1 MTDLPDRLSA
11 ALADR
16 YTIERELGEGGM
28 ATVYLAHDVKH
39 NRKVAVKVLRP
50 ELAAAL
56 GADRFL
62 REIETT
68 AQLHHPHILSLYD
81 SGEAGGFL
89 FYVMPFVEG
98 ESLRDRLD
106 REKQL
111 PVDQAVRITREVA
124 DALSYA
130 HSRGVIHRDVKP
142 ENILLASGH
151 AIVADFGI
159 AKAVSAAG
167 GTSLTETGM
176 TVGTALYMSP
186 EQAAGE
192 QDLDGRSDLYSLG
205 CVLYEML
212 AGQPP
217 FTGPTLESVIR
228 QHIAA
233 EPRAITV
240 LRPAVPADVAGLLAR
255 VLAKTPADRFS
266 PAAAFAEALE
276 MRDRPAVETAPSRT
290 AVAPAPT
297 RRWVW
302 PVAVTALVAVVAVV
316 AVLLRGSG
324 FTTGDARPTVVVL
337 PFENMGAPEDEYFAD
352 GMTEEITSRLA
363 KISGIGVTSRTTALG
378 YKGTGKT
385 LREVGEELEVAYVL
399 EGTVRTDRAP
409 DGPGQVRV
417 TQQLIRVSDD
427 THLWSESYTAS
438 LVPGEVFAVQS
449 AIAEQVAT
457 ALDVQL
463 LGAERQAV
471 RQVLTSDR
479 EAYDAYLQGRFQ
491 WNKRTTEAMA
501 QAVEHFTVATER
513 DAQFAQA
520 WAGLADAYALAPLY
534 QAATV
539 PRADAYR
546 RAEDA
551 ARRAV
556 ALDSTLAEAH
566 ASLAFARMYGNWDF
580 DGAAREFREAIR
592 LDPDYPVARYWYAE
606 LLMVLGRYDE
616 AVEQARR
623 GVELAPAAA
632 IAQHLL
638 GWALIE
644 AGSIASGV
652 AAERRAVEL
661 EPDFWFP
668 YGPLARFAER
678 EGRYQ
683 DARRFHIRGGAPPPF
698 AEAFILYA
706 KDPKNQ
712 ARAIELIAG
721 YVAGGTPPDPANVAT
736 AYGAI
741 GAADSAVAWYE
752 RGFEERTE
760 LTLLTIWDAFFAPEI
775 MNDPRIIDLQRR
787 MGLPVPRP
795 GARQGGTR

>member
-1 MTDLPDRLSA
+1 MTDLSDRLSA

-16 YTIERELGEGGM
+16 YRIERELGAGGM

-39 NRKVAVKVLRP
+39 KRKVAVKVLRP

-68 AQLHHPHILSLYD
+68 AQLHHPHILSLHD

-111 PVDQAVRITREVA
+111 SVDQAVRIAREVA

-167 GTSLTETGM
+167 GTSLTETGL
-176 TVGTALYMSP
+176 TVGTATYMSP

-217 FTGPTLESVIR
+217 FTGPTLESVVR

-276 MRDRPAVETAPSRT
+276 LRGRTAAEADTLQVKAKTAPVRSWR
-290 AVAPAPT
+290 
-297 RRWVW
+297 W
-302 PVAVTALVAVVAVV
+302 PVAIVSLIAVVAVV
-316 AVLLRGSG
+316 ALLVRGSG
-324 FTTGDARPTVVVL
+324 GAPGDARPTIVVL
-337 PFENMGAPEDEYFAD
+337 PFENMGAPDDEYFAD
-352 GMTEEITSRLA
+352 GMTEEVTSRLA
-363 KISGIGVTSRTTALG
+363 KISGLGVTSRTTALH
-378 YKGTGKT
+378 YKGTGRS
-385 LREVGEELEVAYVL
+385 LRDIGDELSVAYVL
-399 EGTVRTDRAP
+399 EGTVRTDRVP
-409 DGPGQVRV
+409 DGTGQVRV

-438 LVPGEVFAVQS
+438 LAPGEVFAVQS

-457 ALDVQL
+457 ALDVRL

-471 RQVLTSDR
+471 RRVLTNDR
-479 EAYDAYLQGRFQ
+479 VAHDAYLQGRFH
-491 WNKRTTEAMA
+491 WNKRTTDDMA
-501 QAVEHFTVATER
+501 QAVEHFTTATER
-513 DAQFAQA
+513 DPAFAQA
-520 WAGLADAYALAPLY
+520 WAGLADTYVLVPLY
-534 QAATV
+534 QVDVV
-539 PRADAYR
+539 PRSEAYR

-551 ARRAV
+551 ARRAM
-556 ALDSTLAEAH
+556 ALDSTVADAH
-566 ASLAFARMYGNWDF
+566 ASLALARMYGAWDF
-580 DGAAREFREAIR
+580 VDAEREFEAAIV
-592 LDPDYPVARYWYAE
+592 LDPDYPIARYWYAE

-644 AGSIASGV
+644 AGSLDSGV

-668 YGPLARFAER
+668 YGPLARVAER
-678 EGRYQ
+678 EGRYEE
-683 DARRFHIRGGAPPPF
+683 ARRFHIRGGAPPPF
-698 AEAFILYA
+698 AEAFVLYA
-706 KDPKNQ
+706 RDPKNQ

-721 YVAGGTPPDPANVAT
+721 YVAGGAPPDPANVAA

-741 GAADSAVAWYE
+741 GAADSAVVWYE

-775 MNDPRIIDLQRR
+775 MNDPRILELQRR

-795 GARQGGTR
+795 ERR

>member
-1 MTDLPDRLSA
+1 MTELTDRLTS

-16 YTIERELGEGGM
+16 YRIERKLGAGGM
-28 ATVYLAHDVKH
+28 ALVFLAEDLKH
-39 NRKVAVKVLRP
+39 RRQVAIKVMRP
-50 ELAAAL
+50 EVAAAL

-68 AQLHHPHILSLYD
+68 AQLHHPHVLSLYD
-81 SGEAGGFL
+81 SGDADGFL
-89 FYVMPFVEG
+89 YYVMPYMEG

-111 PVDQAVRITREVA
+111 PVEDALRITREVA

-130 HSRGVIHRDVKP
+130 HSRGVIHRDIKP
-142 ENILLASGH
+142 ENILLESGH

-159 AKAVSAAG
+159 AKAVSVAG
-167 GTSLTETGM
+167 GGSLTETGM

-192 QDLDGRSDLYSLG
+192 KDLDGRSDLYALG

-217 FTGPTLESVIR
+217 FTGPTLESVIH
-228 QHIAA
+228 QHLTA
-233 EPRAITV
+233 EPRAVTQ
-240 LRPAVPADVAGLLAR
+240 LRPAVPAEVAGLLAR

-276 MRDRPAVETAPSRT
+276 TRSGTVS
-290 AVAPAPT
+290 APAMSTATPVTSRT

-302 PVAVTALVAVVAVV
+302 PVATVGLAAIVGIGAW
-316 AVLLRGSG
+316 LLRGPAAAPPAE
-324 FTTGDARPTVVVL
+324 ARPSVVVL
-337 PFENMGAPEDEYFAD
+337 PFENMGAPDDEYFAD
-352 GMTEEITSRLA
+352 GMTEEVTSRLA
-363 KISGIGVTSRTTALG
+363 KISGIGVTSRTTALS
-378 YKGTGKT
+378 YKGTSKS
-385 LREVGEELEVAYVL
+385 LRDIGEELDVAYVL

-409 DGPGQVRV
+409 DGTGQVRV

-427 THLWSESYTAS
+427 THLWSESYTAN

-449 AIAEQVAT
+449 AIAERVAT

-463 LGAERQAV
+463 LGTERQAV

-501 QAVEHFTVATER
+501 QAVQHFTVATER
-513 DAQFAQA
+513 DGQFAQA

-534 QAATV
+534 QAAIV
-539 PRADAYR
+539 PRAEAYR
-546 RAEDA
+546 RAEEA

-556 ALDSTLAEAH
+556 QLDSTLAEAQ
-566 ASLAFARMYGNWDF
+566 ASLAFARMYGAWDF
-580 DGAAREFREAIR
+580 DGAEREFREAIR

-606 LLMVLGRYDE
+606 LLIVLGRSDE
-616 AVEQARR
+616 AIEQGRWA
-623 GVELAPAAA
+623 VKLAPTAP

-638 GWALIE
+638 GYAF
-644 AGSIASGV
+644 V
-652 AAERRAVEL
+652 AAGERDSAVAQARKAIAL

-668 YGPLARFAER
+668 HQILARVAELEGRFDEAERLWGLAGVPGPLARAR
-678 EGRYQ
+678 VLYGRNPANR
-683 DARRFHIRGGAPPPF
+683 D
-698 AEAFILYA
+698 
-706 KDPKNQ
+706 
-712 ARAIELIAG
+712 RAVRMIAG
-721 YVAGGTPPDPANVAT
+721 YVADGEPPDPAHVAV
-736 AYGAI
+736 AYGAV
-741 GAADSAVAWYE
+741 GAVDSAVAWYE
-752 RGFEERTE
+752 RAFEQRTE
-760 LTLLTIWDAFFAPEI
+760 ILLLTIWSDFYLPEI
-775 MNDPRIIDLQRR
+775 ADDPRILDLQRR

-795 GARQGGTR
+795 ERR